1 MTDTSQY
8 TLSLVVPIYGVE
20 RYIGHFAESVF
31 AQWCEGVEYVFVND
45 GTKDRSVEVLEGV
58 IGEKFAHLRPHIAI
72 VHQQNMGLP
81 QARRTGFLA
90 ARGEYILC
98 ADSDDWL
105 SEGALSRVVEE
116 IRRTGADI
124 VCFDLVKEYGDHR
137 SIKREGNYLAEER
150 LRFIADIFNYK
161 TPGYTVTKCFRR
173 SLYTDNHIHTPR
185 LSMHED
191 MCLMAQIIFYARTIV
206 HLPEVLYHY
215 RKDNP
220 DSLCAQSR
228 SVRHLASSRNMLD
241 LYGHYKERLQ
251 GSPIEHVWG
260 GLVIRAGWHAIIHKE
275 ARVLWTEFPWL
286 ADSVRRAP
294 LAFNYR
300 TPFVFQVVTKIYV
313 ALFKR

>member
-1 MTDTSQY
+1 MVDNPKY

-20 RYIGHFAESVF
+20 RYIGQFAESAF

-45 GTKDRSVEVLEGV
+45 GTKDRSMEVLEGV
-58 IGEKFAHLRPHIAI
+58 IGEKYEHLRPHITI

-105 SEGALSRVVEE
+105 SEGALGRVVAE
-116 IRRTGADI
+116 IVRTGADLI
-124 VCFDLVKEYGDHR
+124 YFDLVKEYGDHQ
-137 SIKREGNYLAEER
+137 SIKREREYTAATR
-150 LRFIADIFNYK
+150 LQYIANIFNYRS
-161 TPGYTVTKCFRR
+161 PGYTVTKCFRR
-173 SLYTDNHIHTPR
+173 TLYTDNGIHTPK

-191 MCLMAQIIFYARTIV
+191 MCLMAQIIFYAKSIV

-220 DSLCAQSR
+220 DSLCAQKR

-241 LYGHYKERLQ
+241 LYNHYKDHLE
-251 GSPIEHVWG
+251 GSPIEHIWG
-260 GLVIRAGWHAIIHKE
+260 GLVLRAGWHAIIYKCD
-275 ARVLWTEFPWL
+275 LWSEFPWL
-286 ADSVRRAP
+286 REAVLRAR
-294 LAFNYR
+294 ARCGYR
-300 TPFVFQVVTKIYV
+300 TPLLFQWVTKIYV
-313 ALFKR
+313 KLFL